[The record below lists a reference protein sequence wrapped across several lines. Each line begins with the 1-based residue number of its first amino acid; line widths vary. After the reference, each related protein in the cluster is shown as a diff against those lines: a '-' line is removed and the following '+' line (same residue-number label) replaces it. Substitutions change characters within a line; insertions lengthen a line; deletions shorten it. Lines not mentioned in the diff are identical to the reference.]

1 MTAQIID
8 GKTAARE
15 LRDRLA
21 EKIAEWQVKPYLAV
35 ILVGNDPAS
44 LIYDRNKQKA
54 ALEMVMKCDIHH
66 LPETTTESELS
77 ALIRRLNEDR
87 EVNGILVQMPL
98 PRHIDSSKIIET
110 IAHEKDVDGFGPYNA
125 GLLHENDPRA
135 MVAATPKGIL
145 YLLQQHLGDLSGK
158 HAVIIGRSNI
168 VGRPLASLLLN
179 HHCTVT
185 VTHSKTVGLPE
196 ITRQADILV
205 AACGCPRM
213 VKKDWVKKGAT
224 VIDVGINR
232 IDGKLCGDVDFE
244 EVKEQAAHITPVP
257 GGVGP
262 MTIAMLLDNTCQA
275 YLNQNNNLKK

>member
-54 ALEMVMKCDIHH
+54 ALEMGMKCDIHH

-125 GLLHENDPRA
+125 
-135 MVAATPKGIL
+135 
-145 YLLQQHLGDLSGK
+145 
-158 HAVIIGRSNI
+158 
-168 VGRPLASLLLN
+168 
-179 HHCTVT
+179 
-185 VTHSKTVGLPE
+185 
-196 ITRQADILV
+196 
-205 AACGCPRM
+205 
-213 VKKDWVKKGAT
+213 VKYY
-224 VIDVGINR
+224 
-232 IDGKLCGDVDFE
+232 
-244 EVKEQAAHITPVP
+244 P
-257 GGVGP
+257 
-262 MTIAMLLDNTCQA
+262 
-275 YLNQNNNLKK
+275 